1 MIMQMLYNMQKT
13 QKVQNKKLV
22 FQNNRQKVQIYITCI
37 DQSGDYTQMIR
48 ELQFRSSFN
57 L

>member
-1 MIMQMLYNMQKT
+1 MLYNMQKT

-48 ELQFRSSFN
+48 ELQFRSSSN

>member
-1 MIMQMLYNMQKT
+1 MLYNMQKT

-22 FQNNRQKVQIYITCI
+22 FQNNRQKVRIYITCI